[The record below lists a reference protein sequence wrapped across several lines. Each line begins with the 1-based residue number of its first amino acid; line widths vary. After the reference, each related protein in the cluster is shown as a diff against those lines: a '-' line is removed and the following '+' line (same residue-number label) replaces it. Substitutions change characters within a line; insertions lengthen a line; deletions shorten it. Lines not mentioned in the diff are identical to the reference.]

1 MKSIFKLA
9 FLILFFLGC
18 AKIPVQS
25 VMLADAL
32 KVEGERMHKLN
43 LTLLNR
49 TFSAKRSEIDKFI
62 NDEYA
67 PEVIKNFINIINT
80 NQPGTD
86 FKKEF
91 PELMQA
97 IMPKINARKDS
108 LMNALEVQKGK
119 IIDKLDADYKVFDNA
134 ALELKNLLESAVKI
148 DKEKQALLN
157 NAKELSNNK
166 IDFNRLENAFDKF
179 ITSTGNVSANVVA
192 LNNDINEILDTK

>member
-1 MKSIFKLA
+1 MKSIFKLG
-9 FLILFFLGC
+9 FLILFFFGC

-32 KVEGERMHKLN
+32 KAEGERMHKLN
-43 LTLLNR
+43 LTLLDR
-49 TFSAKRSEIDKFI
+49 VFSAKKSTIDKFI
-62 NDEYA
+62 NEEYA

-80 NQPGTD
+80 NQPNTD

-108 LMNALEVQKGK
+108 LINALEIQKEK
-119 IIDKLDADYKVFDNA
+119 IIDKLDTDYKVFDDA
-134 ALELKNLLESAVKI
+134 ALELKHLLESAVKI
-148 DKEKQALLN
+148 DKENQALLN

-179 ITSTGNVSANVVA
+179 ITSTGNVSANIVA
-192 LNNDINEILDTK
+192 LNNDINQILDNK